1 MMGYT
6 QNLKREENT
15 DTYSNIEKSH
25 KYSVE
30 GKKPDTKESIL
41 HVFIQWSSRIRI
53 GQINQGW

>member
-41 HVFIQWSSRIRI
+41 HVFT
-53 GQINQGW
+53 